1 MGDKWERVGEV
12 EVLTCGRTI
21 FSRHVDRE
29 VSLVRGLSRGQSDL
43 RVKDWLLKR
52 LEVIKLFMLD
62 YSS

>member
-29 VSLVRGLSRGQSDL
+29 VSLVRGLSRDQSDL
-43 RVKDWLLKR
+43 RVMV
-52 LEVIKLFMLD
+52 LEKTERSRTNSRD
-62 YSS
+62 Q